1 MKSSLLRWTPVLLVG
16 VVACAESEAR
26 MREMVTSEL
35 NTVTDAFQE
44 SIVNLDADAYLSIF
58 APESE
63 LRFTRDGQ
71 VVVGL
76 HDEVRLQFGY
86 VESMECDWPSRWVT
100 VLSREAATV
109 TFTYD
114 CTGQNHDGQEW
125 EGGGAW
131 TNVFQSRGDRWI
143 VVEVHESHSFPGEG
157 EQSSP

>member
-1 MKSSLLRWTPVLLVG
+1 MNSDLLRWAPVLLVG
-16 VVACAESEAR
+16 VATCAESDVR
-26 MREMVTSEL
+26 MREMITSEL

-58 APESE
+58 VPEPE
-63 LRFTRDGQ
+63 LHFTRDGQ
-71 VVVGL
+71 VVEGL

-109 TFTYD
+109 TFTYH
-114 CTGQNHDGQEW
+114 CTGRNHDGQEW

-157 EQSSP
+157 EQS